1 MGEVKIPLI
10 VNWLVS
16 IKIAVKKNNNSDYNI
31 WLYDGIITYYIY
43 TYLVGG

>member
-16 IKIAVKKNNNSDYNI
+16 IKIAVKKT
-31 WLYDGIITYYIY
+31 IIVIIIY
-43 TYLVGG
+43 GYMMGL